1 MAATGYTPIRLY
13 YSTTASAVPLAA
25 NLAAG
30 ELALNVTDG
39 KLYYNDTG
47 TVKLLASNGASSPV
61 TSFQTSLGGLTPS
74 TSTTG
79 AITLA
84 GTLNT
89 TSGGTGLTSYT
100 AGDLSYYASG
110 TALTKLGIGVTGY
123 FLSSSGTAPQ
133 WSQTL
138 GVANGGTGLNT
149 LTAGRIPYGAGTSA
163 FGNSANLFWD
173 SANSRLGVGTSS
185 PAVTVAI
192 SATDAILLPVGT
204 TGQRP
209 TGATGYLRFNTTT
222 AAFEGYNGS
231 SWTSVGGA
239 NVTNDTSTATAVYP
253 LFANV
258 TSGAATNV
266 YTSNAKLL
274 YTPSTGEFQS
284 AELYANN
291 GVLTHANQV
300 TTSYTVPTNANV
312 ITVGP
317 WTVASGA
324 TFTLPSGSRQVLL

>member
-13 YSTTASAVPLAA
+13 NSTTALAVPLAA

-30 ELALNVTDG
+30 ELALNITDG
-39 KLYYNDTG
+39 KLYYNDGG

-61 TSFQTSLGGLTPS
+61 LSFSAGTTGLTPN
-74 TSTTG
+74 TATTG

-84 GTLNT
+84 GTLAT
-89 TSGGTGLTSYT
+89 
-100 AGDLSYYASG
+100 
-110 TALTKLGIGVTGY
+110 
-123 FLSSSGTAPQ
+123 
-133 WSQTL
+133 
-138 GVANGGTGLNT
+138 ANGGTNLTSFTSGGALYATSTSALTTGT
-149 LTAGRIPYGAGTSA
+149 LPIASGGTAQTSFTAGQIHYGSFST
-163 FGNSANLFWD
+163 SANLFWD
-173 SANSRLGVGTSS
+173 ASNNRLGIGTNA
-185 PAVTVAI
+185 PAVSVSI

-222 AAFEGYNGS
+222 AAFEGYNGT

-239 NVTNDTSTATAVYP
+239 NVTNDTTTATALYP
-253 LFANV
+253 LFATI

-274 YTPSTGEFQS
+274 YTPSNGELQS

>member
-1 MAATGYTPIRLY
+1 
-13 YSTTASAVPLAA
+13 VPLAA

-39 KLYYNDTG
+39 KLYYNDGG

-61 TSFQTSLGGLTPS
+61 TSFSAGTTGLTPN
-74 TSTTG
+74 TATTG

-84 GTLNT
+84 GTLGTANGGTNLT
-89 TSGGTGLTSYT
+89 TFTSGGAMYATSTSALTTGTLPVTAGGTGLAT
-100 AGDLSYYASG
+100 
-110 TALTKLGIGVTGY
+110 I
-123 FLSSSGTAPQ
+123 
-133 WSQTL
+133 
-138 GVANGGTGLNT
+138 
-149 LTAGRIPYGAGTSA
+149 TAGRVLFGNGTSA
-163 FGNSANLFWD
+163 LGNSANLFWD
-173 SANSRLGVGTSS
+173 SSNNRLGVGTAS

-239 NVTNDTSTATAVYP
+239 NVTNDTTTVTALYP
-253 LFANV
+253 LFATI

-274 YTPSTGEFQS
+274 YTPSNGELQS